1 MSLAN
6 CDNGVSGARRG
17 DITCLFDLLPG
28 DRSRLNKGGVTIQ
41 TGEVKIND
49 KAMTQIWFE

>member
-49 KAMTQIWFE
+49 KAMTQI